1 MKPTVS
7 RASSARIPDTRGTL
21 GPLRTL
27 ATALGVFTCGALLAP
42 GTAPAAGPEAPA
54 QKLPNP
60 PDKDGTKDAPR
71 AATVKDAAKAQL
83 PLGPPSKAVTN
94 EIIDA
99 IAEEMNRA
107 MTQLE
112 IPGAPKPYL
121 IAYKI
126 TEVDVNDCAA
136 SLGFTTSKRNRHF
149 VNLEARVRVG
159 TATFDNGNFVVPG
172 ADELDA
178 VSTINLPLE
187 ATPRIARRAAWL
199 VTDAAYKEG
208 LIQLRAKIEA
218 RRASGTR
225 GDIPGWT
232 IEKPVVSE
240 EAVLVAPLEPLDDL
254 ETRAK
259 SLSSVFRDQ
268 PAIRDSRVAVTSYLE
283 RRWYLT
289 TEGTSVTDTRRAS
302 GVVIVASGQADD
314 GQALHQH
321 FLRYGHTATDLPSEA
336 ELKGEAKKLVDNI
349 AALAKAPVM
358 EHYSGPVLFEG
369 EGAVGLLRATLAPH
383 LGGTPVPEG
392 LNPQEAKTFG
402 GALTDKVGLRV
413 LATSLSIAD
422 DPTAREGAGKT
433 LIGGYKIDDEG
444 VAAQRVEVIKDGVLK
459 TLLTSRTPSAKNQ
472 TSNGH
477 ARRTADGGAFH
488 GSATNLFVSGKGAV
502 PRKAL
507 EQRLT
512 AAAAGEG
519 LKYGVVIRR
528 FDDAAITSAPEFSRR
543 ELVALIK
550 STDQQLPPPAIL
562 AYKVYPGGK
571 EELVRGVQLAEVP
584 IRAWKDVLGV
594 SKELTAY
601 NFLAANESQ
610 LQLRLTGGTDDG
622 FVPSGGIE
630 SGIVT
635 PDLLLKEIDLGG
647 SAAGGRPAPVL
658 PKPAK

>member
-1 MKPTVS
+1 LVLPG
-7 RASSARIPDTRGTL
+7 SAP
-21 GPLRTL
+21 
-27 ATALGVFTCGALLAP
+27 
-42 GTAPAAGPEAPA
+42 AGPETPAERPPAP
-54 QKLPNP
+54 KTP
-60 PDKDGTKDAPR
+60 PARSQDPD
-71 AATVKDAAKAQL
+71 VKDVTRAGAKDPPKATA

-94 EIIDA
+94 EIVDA
-99 IAEEMNRA
+99 VAEEMNRA

-112 IPGAPKPYL
+112 LPGAPRPYH

-126 TEVDVNDCAA
+126 TEVDVNDCTA

-159 TATFDNGNFVVPG
+159 TPAFDNGNFVVPG

-178 VSTINLPLE
+178 VSAINLPLE

-199 VTDAAYKEG
+199 VTDAAYKEA

-218 RRASGTR
+218 RKAGGSRS
-225 GDIPGWT
+225 DVPGWT
-232 IEKPVVSE
+232 TEKPVVSE
-240 EAVLVAPLEPLDDL
+240 DAVLVPPLESLDDL
-254 ETRAK
+254 ETRAR
-259 SLSSVFRDQ
+259 SLSAMFREQ
-268 PAIRDSRVAVTSYLE
+268 AAIRDSRVAVTSYLE

-302 GVVIVASGQADD
+302 GVLIAANGQAED
-314 GQALHQH
+314 GQLLHQH
-321 FLRYGHTATDLPSEA
+321 FLRYGHTAADLPGEA
-336 ELKGEAKKLVDNI
+336 ELKAETRKLVDSI
-349 AALAKAPVM
+349 VALQKAPVM

-369 EGAVGLLRATLAPH
+369 EGAVGLLRSTLAPH

-413 LATSLSIAD
+413 LSTNLSIID
-422 DPTAREGAGKT
+422 DPTAKDGAGKA

-477 ARRTADGGAFH
+477 ARRTAEGGAFH
-488 GSATNLFVSGKGAV
+488 GSATNLFVIGKSAA
-502 PRKAL
+502 PRRAL
-507 EQRLT
+507 EQRLIS
-512 AAAAGEG
+512 AAQSEG
-519 LKYGVVIRR
+519 LRYGVVIRR
-528 FDDAAITSAPEFSRR
+528 FDDAAITSPAPEFSRR
-543 ELVALIK
+543 ELVAMIK

-562 AYKVYPGGK
+562 AYKLYPNGK

-584 IRAWKDVLGV
+584 IRAWKDVIGV
-594 SKELTAY
+594 SKEMTAY

-610 LQLRLTGGTDDG
+610 LQLRLGGGTDDG

-635 PDLLLKEIDLGG
+635 PDLLLKEIDLSG
-647 SAAGGRPAPVL
+647 SSAGERPAPVV
-658 PKPAK
+658 PKPSK

>member
-1 MKPTVS
+1 MKPSLPRTF
-7 RASSARIPDTRGTL
+7 RTFGTFGTL
-21 GPLRTL
+21 
-27 ATALGVFTCGALLAP
+27 AAALGMFTWGALLAP
-42 GTAPAAGPEAPA
+42 GRATAAGPE
-54 QKLPNP
+54 
-60 PDKDGTKDAPR
+60 KDAPKV
-71 AATVKDAAKAQL
+71 AIKDAAKAQV

-94 EIIDA
+94 EILDA
-99 IAEEMNRA
+99 VAEEMNRA
-107 MTQLE
+107 LTELE
-112 IPGAPKPYL
+112 IPGAPKPYH

-159 TATFDNGNFVVPG
+159 TPAFDNGNFVVPG
-172 ADELDA
+172 ADELNA

-199 VTDAAYKEG
+199 VTDAAYKEA

-218 RRASGTR
+218 RRAGGTK
-225 GDIPGWT
+225 GDVPSWT
-232 IEKPVVSE
+232 TEKPVVSE
-240 EAVLVAPLEPLDDL
+240 EAVLVAPLESLDEL
-254 ETRAK
+254 EARAK
-259 SLSSVFRDQ
+259 GLSSVFRDQ
-268 PAIRDSRVAVTSYLE
+268 AAIRDSRVAVTSYLE

-302 GVVIVASGQADD
+302 GVVIFASGQADD
-314 GQALHQH
+314 GQSLQQH
-321 FLRYGHTATDLPSEA
+321 FLRYGHTAQDLPNEA
-336 ELKGEAKKLVDNI
+336 ELKGETKKLVDNI
-349 AALAKAPVM
+349 TALAKAPVM

-413 LATSLSIAD
+413 LAPSLSIAD
-422 DPTAREGAGKT
+422 DPTAKDGAGKP

-444 VAAQRVEVIKDGVLK
+444 VASQRVDVIKDGTLK

-488 GSATNLFVSGKGAV
+488 GSATNLFVTGKGAV

-512 AAAAGEG
+512 SAAQAEG
-519 LKYGVVIRR
+519 LKYGIVIRR
-528 FDDAAITSAPEFSRR
+528 FDDAAITAAPEFSRR
-543 ELVALIK
+543 ELVAMIK

-562 AYKVYPGGK
+562 AYKVYPNGK

-610 LQLRLTGGTDDG
+610 LQLRLTTDEG
-622 FVPSGGIE
+622 FVPSAGIE

-647 SAAGGRPAPVL
+647 SSAGERPAPVL

>member
-1 MKPTVS
+1 MK
-7 RASSARIPDTRGTL
+7 RTL
-21 GPLRTL
+21 GPTIALG
-27 ATALGVFTCGALLAP
+27 LGVFTFGALLSS
-42 GTAPAAGPEAPA
+42 GNAPAAAPEAPT
-54 QKLPNP
+54 Q
-60 PDKDGTKDAPR
+60 
-71 AATVKDAAKAQL
+71 KAQ
-83 PLGPPSKAVTN
+83 PKTPAPAKDDKPPAKEAKVGTPSKAITN

-99 IAEEMNRA
+99 VAEEMNRA
-107 MTQLE
+107 LTQLE
-112 IPGAPKPYL
+112 IPGAPKPYH
-121 IAYKI
+121 ISYKI

-159 TATFDNGNFVVPG
+159 SPQFDNGNFVVPG

-178 VSTINLPLE
+178 VSAINLPLE

-199 VTDAAYKEG
+199 VTDAAYKEA

-218 RRASGTR
+218 RRAGGSKGEV
-225 GDIPGWT
+225 PGWT
-232 IEKPVVSE
+232 TEKPVVSE
-240 EAVLVAPLEPLDDL
+240 EAVLVAPLESLDEL
-254 ETRAK
+254 EARAK
-259 SLSSVFRDQ
+259 GLSSLFRDQ
-268 PAIRDSRVAVTSYLE
+268 AAIRDSRVAVTSYLE

-302 GVVIVASGQADD
+302 GIAIVASGQADD
-314 GQALHQH
+314 GQSLRQY
-321 FLRYGHTATDLPSEA
+321 FLRYGHTASDLPSEA
-336 ELKGEAKKLVDNI
+336 ELKGETKKLVDNLT
-349 AALAKAPVM
+349 ALQKAPVM

-369 EGAVGLLRATLAPH
+369 EGAVGLIRSTLAPH

-402 GALTDKVGLRV
+402 GALTDKIGLRV
-413 LATSLSIAD
+413 LAPSLSISD
-422 DPTAREGAGKT
+422 DPTAHDALGHA

-444 VAAQRVEVIKDGVLK
+444 VAAQRIEVIKDGQLK

-488 GSATNLFVSGKGAV
+488 GSATNLFVTGRGGV

-507 EQRLT
+507 EQRLIG
-512 AAAAGEG
+512 AARAEG
-519 LKYGVVIRR
+519 LKYGIVIRR
-528 FDDAAITSAPEFSRR
+528 FDDAAVSSAPEYSRR
-543 ELVALIK
+543 ELVSMIK
-550 STDQQLPPPAIL
+550 STDQQLPPPTLL
-562 AYKVYPGGK
+562 AYKLYPNGK

-594 SKELTAY
+594 STEKTSY
-601 NFLAANESQ
+601 NFLAAVESQ
-610 LQLRLTGGTDDG
+610 LQLRLSGGTDDG

-647 SAAGGRPAPVL
+647 SSAGERPAPIL
-658 PKPAK
+658 SKPLK

>member
-1 MKPTVS
+1 MK
-7 RASSARIPDTRGTL
+7 RTRTLVVTL
-21 GPLRTL
+21 GL
-27 ATALGVFTCGALLAP
+27 FTTGALLAS
-42 GTAPAAGPEAPA
+42 GSAPAAGPETPTQKAAP
-54 QKLPNP
+54 KP
-60 PDKDGTKDAPR
+60 PDKDPKAKDAPK
-71 AATVKDAAKAQL
+71 VG

-94 EIIDA
+94 DILDA
-99 IAEEMNRA
+99 VAEEMNRA
-107 MTQLE
+107 LTQLE
-112 IPGAPKPYL
+112 IPGAPKPYH

-159 TATFDNGNFVVPG
+159 SPALDNGNFVVPG
-172 ADELDA
+172 ADDLDA

-208 LIQLRAKIEA
+208 LIQLRAKLEA
-218 RRASGTR
+218 RKSG
-225 GDIPGWT
+225 GAKADIPGWT
-232 IEKPVVSE
+232 TEKPTVSE
-240 EAVLVAPLEPLDDL
+240 DAVLVPPLETLDEL
-254 ETRAK
+254 EVRAK
-259 SLSSVFRDQ
+259 GLSSLFRDQ
-268 PAIRDSRVAVTSYLE
+268 AAIRDSRVAVTSYLE

-302 GVVIVASGQADD
+302 GVVVVASGQADD
-314 GQALHQH
+314 GQLLHQY
-321 FLRYGHTATDLPSEA
+321 FLRYGHTAKDLPA
-336 ELKGEAKKLVDNI
+336 DDELKGETRKLVDNI
-349 AALAKAPVM
+349 TALQKAPVM
-358 EHYSGPVLFEG
+358 EHYSGPVLFES

-413 LATSLSIAD
+413 LAPSLSIAD
-422 DPTAREGAGKT
+422 DPTARDGAGKA

-444 VAAQRVEVIKDGVLK
+444 VSAQRVEVVKDGVLK

-488 GSATNLFVSGKGAV
+488 GSATNLFVTGKGAV
-502 PRKAL
+502 PRRAL
-507 EQRLT
+507 EQKLVAT
-512 AAAAGEG
+512 AAGEG

-543 ELVALIK
+543 ELVAMIK
-550 STDQQLPPPAIL
+550 STDQQLPPPAVL

-571 EELVRGVQLAEVP
+571 EELVRGVQLADVP

-594 SKELTAY
+594 SKEVTVY
-601 NFLAANESQ
+601 NFLAATESQ
-610 LQLRLTGGTDDG
+610 LQLRLGGGTDDG

-630 SGIVT
+630 SSIIT

-647 SAAGGRPAPVL
+647 SSAGERPAPVL
-658 PKPAK
+658 AKPGK

>member
-1 MKPTVS
+1 MKRSLSRVS
-7 RASSARIPDTRGTL
+7 
-21 GPLRTL
+21 RTL
-27 ATALGVFTCGALLAP
+27 AVTLGMFACGALLAP
-42 GTAPAAGPEAPA
+42 GTAPAAGPETAAPRTPKPSGMDA
-54 QKLPNP
+54 PKAAA
-60 PDKDGTKDAPR
+60 KDATR
-71 AATVKDAAKAQL
+71 AAVPVGA
-83 PLGPPSKAVTN
+83 PSKAVTD

-107 MTQLE
+107 LTQLE
-112 IPGAPKPYL
+112 LPGAPKPYH

-159 TATFDNGNFVVPG
+159 TPAFDNGNFVVPG
-172 ADELDA
+172 ADELDG
-178 VSTINLPLE
+178 VSGINLPLE
-187 ATPRIARRAAWL
+187 ATPRIARRATWL
-199 VTDAAYKEG
+199 VTDAAYKEA

-218 RRASGTR
+218 RRAGGTKT
-225 GDIPGWT
+225 DVPGWT
-232 IEKPVVSE
+232 TEKPVVSE
-240 EAVLVAPLEPLDDL
+240 AAVLVAPLESLDDL
-254 ETRAK
+254 EVRAK
-259 SLSSVFRDQ
+259 SLSATFRDQ
-268 PAIRDSRVAVTSYLE
+268 AAIRDSRVSVTSYLE

-302 GVVIVASGQADD
+302 GVVIAASGQAED
-314 GQALHQH
+314 GQLQYQH
-321 FLRYGHTATDLPSEA
+321 FLRYGHTAQDLPGDP
-336 ELKGEAKKLVDNI
+336 ELKREAKKLIDTIV
-349 AALAKAPVM
+349 ALQKAPVM

-369 EGAVGLLRATLAPH
+369 EGAVGLLRSTLAPH

-413 LATSLSIAD
+413 LAPNLSITD
-422 DPTAREGAGKT
+422 DPTAKDGAGKA

-444 VAAQRVEVIKDGVLK
+444 VAPQRVEVIKDGVLK

-477 ARRTADGGAFH
+477 ARRTAEGGAFH

-502 PRKAL
+502 SRKAL
-507 EQRLT
+507 EQRLV
-512 AAAAGEG
+512 AAARGEG

-528 FDDAAITSAPEFSRR
+528 FDDAAITAAPEFSRR
-543 ELVALIK
+543 ELVAMIK
-550 STDQQLPPPAIL
+550 STDLQLPPPAIL
-562 AYKVYPGGK
+562 AYKIYPNGK

-594 SKELTAY
+594 SKEITAY

-610 LQLRLTGGTDDG
+610 LQLRLNTDEG

-635 PDLLLKEIDLGG
+635 PDLLLKEIDLSG
-647 SAAGGRPAPVL
+647 SSAGERPAPLL
-658 PKPAK
+658 PKPGK

>member
-1 MKPTVS
+1 MKRVL
-7 RASSARIPDTRGTL
+7 ASSSVL
-21 GPLRTL
+21 
-27 ATALGVFTCGALLAP
+27 FTFGALLAS
-42 GTAPAAGPEAPA
+42 GSAPAAPEPPKAASEPQKAAPKTPDKAPA
-54 QKLPNP
+54 KA
-60 PDKDGTKDAPR
+60 DKVVGA
-71 AATVKDAAKAQL
+71 
-83 PLGPPSKAVTN
+83 PSKAVTN
-94 EIIDA
+94 EILDA

-112 IPGAPKPYL
+112 IPGAPKPYH

-126 TEVDVNDCAA
+126 TEVEVNDCAA
-136 SLGFTTSKRNRHF
+136 SLGFATSKRTRHF

-159 TATFDNGNFVVPG
+159 TPQFDNGNFVVPG

-178 VSTINLPLE
+178 VSGINLPLE

-199 VTDAAYKEG
+199 VTDAAYKEA

-218 RRASGTR
+218 RRAGGSK
-225 GDIPGWT
+225 GDVPGWT
-232 IEKPVVSE
+232 TEKPVVSE
-240 EAVLVAPLEPLDDL
+240 EAILVAPLETLDEL
-254 ETRAK
+254 ETRART
-259 SLSSVFRDQ
+259 LSALFRDQ

-289 TEGTSVTDTRRAS
+289 TEGTNVTDTRRAS
-302 GVVIVASGQADD
+302 GIVIVGSGQADD
-314 GQALHQH
+314 GQAVRQY
-321 FLRYGHTATDLPSEA
+321 FMRYGNTAQDLPSEA
-336 ELKGEAKKLVDNI
+336 ELKAEAKKLVDNI
-349 AALAKAPVM
+349 TALQKAPVM

-369 EGAVGLLRATLAPH
+369 EGAVGLIRSTLAPH

-413 LATSLSIAD
+413 LAPNLSITD
-422 DPTAREGAGKT
+422 DPTAHEALGHA

-444 VAAQRVEVIKDGVLK
+444 VAAQRIEVVKNGVLK

-488 GSATNLFVSGKGAV
+488 GSATNLFVTGRGAV

-507 EQRLT
+507 EQRLV

-528 FDDAAITSAPEFSRR
+528 FDDAAVTSAPEFSRR
-543 ELVALIK
+543 ELVGMIK
-550 STDQQLPPPAIL
+550 STDQQLPPPTLL
-562 AYKVYPGGK
+562 AYKIYPNGK

-584 IRAWKDVLGV
+584 IRAWKDVIGV
-594 SKELTAY
+594 STEKTSY
-601 NFLAANESQ
+601 NFLAATESQ
-610 LQLRLTGGTDDG
+610 LQLRLTGGTEDG
-622 FVPSGGIE
+622 NVPSAGIE

-635 PDLLLKEIDLGG
+635 PDLLLKEIDVSGT
-647 SAAGGRPAPVL
+647 SAGERPLPIV
-658 PKPAK
+658 PKPIVK